1 MNAKFVA
8 VVSVILVFAFP
19 GLGSLEAENSA
30 GRLVIVRAPNFGW
43 NLVLNVRIDGRTVA
57 NVVQGRR
64 YDRFLPSG
72 NHTLT
77 VSAVPNL
84 YYSQPTTI
92 RLYVRPGRTYAFMAM
107 WRDQYRVVLQPTT
120 VSPAD

>member
-1 MNAKFVA
+1 MNAQLVA
-8 VVSVILVFAFP
+8 VVSVILVFALP
-19 GLGSLEAENSA
+19 GLGSLEAENSR
-30 GRLVIVRAPNFGW
+30 GRLVVVRAPNFGW
-43 NLVLNVRIDGRTVA
+43 NLVLNVQIDGRTVA

-64 YDRFLPSG
+64 YDGFLPSG
-72 NHTLT
+72 NHTVT

-92 RLYVRPGRTYAFMAM
+92 RLNVGPGRTYAFMAM

-120 VSPAD
+120 VPAAD